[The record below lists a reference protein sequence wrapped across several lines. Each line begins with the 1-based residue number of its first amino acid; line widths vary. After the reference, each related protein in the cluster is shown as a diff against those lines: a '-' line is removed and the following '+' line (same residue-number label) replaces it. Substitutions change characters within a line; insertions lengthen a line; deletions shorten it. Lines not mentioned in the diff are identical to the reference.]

1 MWLWPT
7 SQACLQVQWSSGA
20 CRSSGAAG
28 PVVLQVQWSKD
39 PCATCRRGSELCMH
53 THRLRYHM
61 FQEGVSCAFILTAYD
76 YHTFQEGVSDVHA
89 YTLLKITTCF
99 RKGSVL
105 RMVHT
110 ASYHMLQYPSDRTSV
125 YAQSMYINTL
135 YTHNIHTTHTVHTQY
150 THCTHTV
157 HTLYTQYTHNVHTIY
172 TQCTHNIHTIYTQ
185 YTHNVHTMYTQYT
198 HNIHTIYTQYTHNV
212 HTIYT
217 QYTHNI
223 HTMYTQYTRPRNTHS
238 TKSSCSSGSMTCVC
252 MCA

>member
-1 MWLWPT
+1 
-7 SQACLQVQWSSGA
+7 
-20 CRSSGAAG
+20 
-28 PVVLQVQWSKD
+28 
-39 PCATCRRGSELCMH
+39 MH

-185 YTHNVHTMYTQYT
+185 YTHY
-198 HNIHTIYTQYTHNV
+198 V

-217 QYTHNI
+217 S
-223 HTMYTQYTRPRNTHS
+223 TQYTFYKVFMQFWQHDVCVHVCISVPVVRVHTCKCAHYALYVRVRTS
-238 TKSSCSSGSMTCVC
+238 TLRVCSYLYLQVQWSPDCRAIAVGYQTQVVSNERTIELMLANFPPSLTPFR
-252 MCA
+252 